1 MLSIE
6 QWVQA
11 GAAALSAASPSARL
25 DAELLLMHV
34 CELTRAELLTRARN
48 SLTPQQQEQ
57 LRQLLIRRGE
67 GEPMAYLIGRCE
79 FWSLELSVSPDTLI
93 PRPETELLV
102 ERALARIPPD
112 AVYTI
117 ADLGT
122 GSGAIAI
129 AIAHERPRCHI
140 IAGDISAEALEVAGK
155 NAMRHQLNNIE
166 FLQGEWFTPL
176 QEKVDLVVSNPPY
189 VRDSDPHLSTGD
201 LRFEPSL
208 ALLGG
213 ADGLDA
219 IQRIAAEAKHHLK
232 AGGWLLLEHGFDQKQ
247 AVMEILRRHSY
258 QNITDYRDY
267 GGQDRVIEACLRS
280 L

>member
-1 MLSIE
+1 M
-6 QWVQA
+6 V
-11 GAAALSAASPSARL
+11 
-25 DAELLLMHV
+25 
-34 CELTRAELLTRARN
+34 
-48 SLTPQQQEQ
+48 
-57 LRQLLIRRGE
+57 
-67 GEPMAYLIGRCE
+67 
-79 FWSLELSVSPDTLI
+79 
-93 PRPETELLV
+93 
-102 ERALARIPPD
+102 
-112 AVYTI
+112 
-117 ADLGT
+117 
-122 GSGAIAI
+122 
-129 AIAHERPRCHI
+129 
-140 IAGDISAEALEVAGK
+140 
-155 NAMRHQLNNIE
+155 
-166 FLQGEWFTPL
+166 TPL

-219 IQRIAAEAKHHLK
+219 IQHIAAEAKHHLK